1 MDDGDGRIMPI
12 KSIKRYWG
20 DESTTKRLTVD
31 GRIYDQEADLAD
43 HHDVLPEL
51 QHLRVALHHLI
62 ELVYWQTFKWQR
74 EELKMRV
81 KSNLEQKMVSKSNLG
96 QCQSHS

>member
-31 GRIYDQEADLAD
+31 GRIYDKRLT
-43 HHDVLPEL
+43 L
-51 QHLRVALHHLI
+51 QTIMMFFLNSSTSGLLFIISSSSCTGRPTSGNI
-62 ELVYWQTFKWQR
+62 TFAQAMPTV
-74 EELKMRV
+74 ETT
-81 KSNLEQKMVSKSNLG
+81 
-96 QCQSHS
+96 